1 MLESRA
7 TYGYYG
13 EGHGAT
19 GEKPPK
25 THASGWSIYTYYFE
39 YSGSPL
45 CKRGINTVEINAR
58 SYSNALRRAKAWAKD
73 NGLTI
78 VGDAEGWEYQRNL
91 NS

>member
-7 TYGYYG
+7 AYGYYG

-25 THASGWSIYTYYFE
+25 QHASGWSIYSYRFE
-39 YSGSPL
+39 ITGHKY
-45 CKRGINTVEINAR
+45 RYTTIEVNAR
-58 SYSNALRRAKAWAKD
+58 NYANAVKRAKAWAKRD
-73 NGLTI
+73 GFTI
-78 VGDAEGWEYQRNL
+78 VGDAKGCEYQRNI